1 MPYGYYY
8 GFDYTWY
15 LIVVPALLLTLWA
28 QLKVKTTYNKY
39 SQIASTRGRTAAEV
53 ARQILNEHGLSHV
66 QIDQI
71 AGSLTDNYDPTANT
85 VHLSQTV
92 YGSTSI
98 AAIGV
103 AAHEVGHAIQHAEE
117 YTPLRLRTVIIP
129 ATNFGAKL
137 AMPLFLAG
145 LIFNYSALMSIGILL
160 FSLVT
165 VFQLITLPVEFNAS
179 RRAIA
184 TIEDRNLLTEDEAK
198 GARKVLTAAALTYVA
213 ALASSLAQLL
223 RLVLISRSGSRR
235 R

>member
-28 QLKVKTTYNKY
+28 QFRVKTTYNKY
-39 SQIASTRGRTAAEV
+39 SQVASARGRTAAEV
-53 ARQILNEHGLSHV
+53 ARQILNEHGLSRV

-71 AGSLTDNYDPTANT
+71 GGSLTDNYDPTANT

-145 LIFNYSALMSIGILL
+145 LIFNFSPLMSLGILL

-223 RLVLISRSGSRR
+223 RLVLISRSGNRR